1 MRRHPHRQMF
11 NKVNT
16 ILMANLGKNLKTT
29 SLLIKGDEFNQAVRN
44 LNTQTF
50 NDFDINENW
59 FFIDLGN
66 EFYIKID
73 DNGKYVLEFT
83 DERVCSLSA
92 QQTQMVNNWISDKE
106 KEALESEAYAR
117 DIIETEQYLNTA
129 SRSW

>member
-1 MRRHPHRQMF
+1 M
-11 NKVNT
+11 T
-16 ILMANLGKNLKTT
+16 NLGKNLKTT

-83 DERVCSLSA
+83 DERVCPLSK
-92 QQTQMVNNWISDKE
+92 QQTQIVNSWVSEKE
-106 KEALESEAYAR
+106 KEALESEAYAC
-117 DIIETEQYLNTA
+117 DIIETEEYLNTA